1 MKTSTEIGSSAAILG
16 EERAVEALAK
26 AGFDHWD
33 FSMFKMC
40 RHKIYDGIVEETGHP
55 LGGSEYLAFARQL
68 KKVADDNGITCNQ
81 SHAPFPCTVRIL
93 DYLKR
98 AIECTAE
105 VGGQYCIIH
114 PWNYY
119 TPEQNAEMF
128 FELLPFAKSHNVKI
142 ATENMWCWDKEK
154 DEACFAACSNPESFL
169 AHLNAVNDE
178 DFVACLDIG
187 HAEMRGLGT
196 SAVEMID
203 ALGDKLHCLHI
214 HDVDKWH
221 DSHMAP
227 FTLNVDFDAVVRA
240 LKRNGY
246 SGVFTLE
253 ADSWLKNYA
262 PENVYEGIDVLAK
275 SAKRLAVMYE
285 NC

>member
-1 MKTSTEIGSSAAILG
+1 MKISTEISSTAEILG
-16 EERAVEALAK
+16 EERAIEALAK

-40 RHKIYDGIVEETGHP
+40 RHKIYEEIVEQTDHP
-55 LGGSEYLAFARQL
+55 LSGNEYLAFARQL
-68 KKVADDNGITCNQ
+68 RRVADDNGITCNQ

-105 VGGQYCIIH
+105 AGGQFCVIH

-119 TPEQNAEMF
+119 TPEQNAEMYF
-128 FELLPFAKSHNVKI
+128 ALLPFAKEHNVKI
-142 ATENMWCWDKEK
+142 ATENMWCWDNEK
-154 DEACFAACSNPESFL
+154 NEACFAACSNPESFL
-169 AHLNAVNDE
+169 AHLNAVNDD

-187 HAEMRGLGT
+187 HAEMRGLNT

-203 ALGDKLHCLHI
+203 ALGDKLQCLHM

-221 DSHMAP
+221 DNHMPP
-227 FTLNVDFDAVVRA
+227 FSLNVDFDAVVRA
-240 LKRNGY
+240 LKRNSY
-246 SGVFTLE
+246 QGVFTLE
-253 ADSWLKNYA
+253 ASYYLKTYTK
-262 PENVYEGIDVLAK
+262 ENVFEGINVLAS
-275 SAKRLAVMYE
+275 SAKKLADMFE
-285 NC
+285 RC

>member
-16 EERAVEALAK
+16 EERAIEALAK

-40 RHKIYDGIVEETGHP
+40 RHKIYEGIVEETGHP
-55 LGGSEYLAFARQL
+55 LGGREYLSFARQL

-105 VGGQYCIIH
+105 VGGQYCIVH

-128 FELLPFAKSHNVKI
+128 LELLPFAKSHNVKI

-154 DEACFAACSNPESFL
+154 NEACFAACSNPESFL

-196 SAVEMID
+196 SAVEMIE

-246 SGVFTLE
+246 QGVFTLE

>member
-1 MKTSTEIGSSAAILG
+1 MKISTEIGSAARIIG
-16 EERAVEALAK
+16 EERAIEAYAK

-33 FSMFKMC
+33 FSMLLMC
-40 RHKIYDGIVEETGHP
+40 RHKIYDGIVEQTDHP
-55 LGGSEYLAFARQL
+55 LSGNEYLSFARQL
-68 KKVADDNGITCNQ
+68 KKVADDNGIICNQ
-81 SHAPFPCTVRIL
+81 SHAPFPCTMRIA

-105 VGGQYCIIH
+105 VGGKYCIIH

-119 TPEQNAEMF
+119 SPEQNAELYF
-128 FELLPFAKSHNVKI
+128 ALLPFAESHNVKI

-169 AHLNAVNDE
+169 AHLNAVNSDYL
-178 DFVACLDIG
+178 VACLDLG

-196 SAVEMID
+196 SAVEMIN
-203 ALGDKLHCLHI
+203 ALGPKLQALHI

-221 DSHMAP
+221 DSHQIP
-227 FTLNVDFDAVVRA
+227 FSMNVDFDAIVRA
-240 LKRNGY
+240 LKKNGY
-246 SGVFTLE
+246 QGEFTLE
-253 ADSWLKNYA
+253 ADKYLCDYN
-262 PENVYEGIDVLAK
+262 EDNVEIGIANLATA
-275 SAKRLAVMYE
+275 AKKLASMFE